1 MKTFNFF
8 VVELKKLIND
18 TIKTDSGLELYIDT
32 RFEMGEFEYRI
43 NEGPVVASPFKYNT
57 GVKPG
62 DTLYFHHLVVMQGG
76 QPLTGEDDHYI
87 VKYDPEA
94 INSQAIAF
102 KCQDTG
108 EIKTLGGW
116 TLLEAVEEEEQF
128 PSDLIDMVELEEKL
142 YGKAQMEL
150 VAKHRMREVATW
162 SKLKKEF
169 DDGNFDKE
177 DVNTHQANSYMLRL
191 QHQKNTITPGTSQP
205 EVFNVMGQL
214 NTLERVIRDKELQA
228 PKNKKRLK

>member
-8 VVELKKLIND
+8 VVKLEKLIND

-43 NEGPVVASPFKYNT
+43 TEGPVVASPFKYNT

-76 QPLTGEDDHYI
+76 QPLTGDDDHYI

-116 TLLEAVEEEEQF
+116 TLLEAVEEKEEF
-128 PSDLIDMVELEEKL
+128 PSDLIEMVELEQKL
-142 YGKAQMEL
+142 PTKGRLVYGNEETDYMGLIAGDVVGFKKNRDYRIKIDGKEYYRTRSEDL
-150 VAKHRMREVATW
+150 LYVEEEVYN
-162 SKLKKEF
+162 
-169 DDGNFDKE
+169 D
-177 DVNTHQANSYMLRL
+177 
-191 QHQKNTITPGTSQP
+191 
-205 EVFNVMGQL
+205 
-214 NTLERVIRDKELQA
+214 
-228 PKNKKRLK
+228 

>member
-8 VVELKKLIND
+8 VVKLEKLIND

-43 NEGPVVASPFKYNT
+43 TEGPVVASPFKYDT

-76 QPLTGEDDHYI
+76 QPLTGNDDHYI

-116 TLLEAVEEEEQF
+116 TLLEAVEEKEEF
-128 PSDLIDMVELEEKL
+128 PSDLIEMVELEQKL
-142 YGKAQMEL
+142 PTKGRLVYGNKETDYMGLIAGDVVGFKKNRDYRIKIDGKEYYRTRSEDL
-150 VAKHRMREVATW
+150 LYVEEEVYN
-162 SKLKKEF
+162 
-169 DDGNFDKE
+169 D
-177 DVNTHQANSYMLRL
+177 
-191 QHQKNTITPGTSQP
+191 
-205 EVFNVMGQL
+205 
-214 NTLERVIRDKELQA
+214 
-228 PKNKKRLK
+228 

>member
-32 RFEMGEFEYRI
+32 RFEMGEFEYRV
-43 NEGPVVASPFKYNT
+43 NEGPVVAAPFKYNT

-116 TLLEAVEEEEQF
+116 TLLEAVEEDEEF

-142 YGKAQMEL
+142 PTKGRLVYGNEETDYMGLSAGD
-150 VAKHRMREVATW
+150 VVGFAK
-162 SKLKKEF
+162 
-169 DDGNFDKE
+169 N
-177 DVNTHQANSYMLRL
+177 
-191 QHQKNTITPGTSQP
+191 
-205 EVFNVMGQL
+205 
-214 NTLERVIRDKELQA
+214 RDY
-228 PKNKKRLK
+228 RLKIDGKEYYRTRSEDLLYVEEEVHND

>member
-8 VVELKKLIND
+8 VVKLEKLIND

-43 NEGPVVASPFKYNT
+43 TEGPVVASPFKYDT

-76 QPLTGEDDHYI
+76 QPLTGDDDHYI

-116 TLLEAVEEEEQF
+116 TLLEAVEEKEEF
-128 PSDLIDMVELEEKL
+128 PSDLIEMVELEQKL
-142 YGKAQMEL
+142 PTKGRLVYGNEETDYMGLIAGDVVGFKKNRDYRIKIDGKEYYRTRSEDL
-150 VAKHRMREVATW
+150 LYVEEEVYN
-162 SKLKKEF
+162 
-169 DDGNFDKE
+169 D
-177 DVNTHQANSYMLRL
+177 
-191 QHQKNTITPGTSQP
+191 
-205 EVFNVMGQL
+205 
-214 NTLERVIRDKELQA
+214 
-228 PKNKKRLK
+228 